1 MYLFHRLSISF
12 LTLLTGMEEKS
23 LKLRVLED
31 VLKTLDCPVLPDFGD
46 IGQKQV
52 EKLVQEETL
61 ISLNEVSHV
70 YMTEMEQAFCVW
82 MKD

>member
-1 MYLFHRLSISF
+1 MPRTSLTGCQYPFF
-12 LTLLTGMEEKS
+12 LTLIAGMEEKS

-52 EKLVQEETL
+52 
-61 ISLNEVSHV
+61 
-70 YMTEMEQAFCVW
+70 
-82 MKD
+82 